1 MANYDLRPSHSDL
14 TLTGGES
21 ALLLQYSMSV
31 ELFKDAKDCSVF
43 YSSNFGMVFIVRR
56 GRSVSSASHS
66 QNQQKEKKV
75 STLGMTVQRFSC
87 RCNDERVT

>member
-14 TLTGGES
+14 TLTGGGS

-43 YSSNFGMVFIVRR
+43 Y
-56 GRSVSSASHS
+56 
-66 QNQQKEKKV
+66 
-75 STLGMTVQRFSC
+75 
-87 RCNDERVT
+87 